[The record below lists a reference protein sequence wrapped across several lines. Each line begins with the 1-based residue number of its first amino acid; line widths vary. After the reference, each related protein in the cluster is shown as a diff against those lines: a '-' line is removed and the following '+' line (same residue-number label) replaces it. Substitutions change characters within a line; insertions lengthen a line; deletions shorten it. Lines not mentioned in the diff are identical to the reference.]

1 MRLLRRIRRVARSL
15 IFYSLIMFLAIL
27 FTGALVIYIIEHG
40 HNPGIRNYF
49 DAVWFVMETITT
61 VGYGDIVPATF
72 WGRVAD
78 MVIMPLGIAVV
89 SLLTAS
95 IATELTSASIMRNLG
110 RHTSSR
116 GGHIVVIGGVSK
128 ALNVI
133 TEIINNME
141 RRNRFWDITYLYD
154 GERPS
159 SLPSDVEFVRGNPF
173 NRDDLIRAGVDKASI
188 VIILPFDEQDPV
200 TSDAKVALL
209 VMSVRGLNRD
219 SYIIAEVLNQGNV
232 GYVLNAGANS
242 VVSLGSFTTTVIA
255 KEIFDRGTSSA
266 LMNLIRRIDIMD
278 SKDFIGLRFGD
289 ALERLRISGRG
300 ILIGVVRGGDVLIN
314 PGNNY
319 TIQSGDSLLVVS

>member
-1 MRLLRRIRRVARSL
+1 
-15 IFYSLIMFLAIL
+15 
-27 FTGALVIYIIEHG
+27 
-40 HNPGIRNYF
+40 
-49 DAVWFVMETITT
+49 
-61 VGYGDIVPATF
+61 
-72 WGRVAD
+72 
-78 MVIMPLGIAVV
+78 
-89 SLLTAS
+89 
-95 IATELTSASIMRNLG
+95 
-110 RHTSSR
+110 
-116 GGHIVVIGGVSK
+116 
-128 ALNVI
+128 
-133 TEIINNME
+133 
-141 RRNRFWDITYLYD
+141 
-154 GERPS
+154 RPS